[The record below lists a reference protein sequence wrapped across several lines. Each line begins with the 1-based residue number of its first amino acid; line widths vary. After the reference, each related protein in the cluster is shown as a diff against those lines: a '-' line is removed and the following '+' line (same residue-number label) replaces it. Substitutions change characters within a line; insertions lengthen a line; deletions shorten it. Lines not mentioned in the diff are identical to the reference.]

1 MVVLA
6 LARVTFLPAFGR
18 FVTRVALAGAVW
30 FGEGVGETVPLGS
43 MSVRGERNSP
53 WERISLRAR

>member
-18 FVTRVALAGAVW
+18 FVTRLALAGAVW
-30 FGEGVGETVPLGS
+30 FGEGETVPLGS
-43 MSVRGERNSP
+43 MSVRGSP